1 MIKVRDMKKS
11 ELVDRMRETLSEF
24 ESLLATLDNT
34 RR

>member
-1 MIKVRDMKKS
+1 MKKA

-34 RR
+34 QR

>member
-1 MIKVRDMKKS
+1 VKKS
-11 ELVDRMRETLSEF
+11 ELVDRMRETLPEF